1 MGKTKAEE
9 PDKNKN
15 NKRAYM
21 SQGEFPRYTLAKA
34 LSIAESLWENYA
46 GKGVAPHDVAMALNY
61 TPASGSWRNLCGASI
76 AYGLTYGGYNA
87 PEITLTDLGRR
98 IVAPTKEG
106 DDISAKV
113 DSILQPRIM
122 REFLEKYDKAKFP
135 KEGIAENVLIGL
147 GVPKERAIASVD
159 ILRENGIY
167 TGILKETKTGLFL
180 ALGTPSS
187 VALSQA
193 KEQEEEKTE
202 KEKDKL
208 TTQEEE
214 FARKVAGEPTKPK
227 EIDIPTSNKVFI
239 SHGKNKKI
247 VSQLKELLTFGKFEP
262 VVSVDRDTTSI
273 PVPDKVFEDM
283 RQCSAAVIHVSSE
296 GELIDS
302 EGNKHIKINENVLIE
317 IGAAISLYRKNFV
330 LLVEKGVK
338 LPSNLQGL
346 YRCEYAGD
354 NLDYDATMKLL
365 KTFNQFK

>member
-1 MGKTKAEE
+1 M
-9 PDKNKN
+9 
-15 NKRAYM
+15 
-21 SQGEFPRYTLAKA
+21 
-34 LSIAESLWENYA
+34 
-46 GKGVAPHDVAMALNY
+46 
-61 TPASGSWRNLCGASI
+61 
-76 AYGLTYGGYNA
+76 
-87 PEITLTDLGRR
+87 
-98 IVAPTKEG
+98 
-106 DDISAKV
+106 
-113 DSILQPRIM
+113 
-122 REFLEKYDKAKFP
+122 
-135 KEGIAENVLIGL
+135 
-147 GVPKERAIASVD
+147 
-159 ILRENGIY
+159 RENGLN

-180 ALGTPSS
+180 ALGTPSV

-208 TTQEEE
+208 TAQEEE
-214 FARKVAGEPTKPK
+214 FARKVAGELKKPN

-296 GELIDS
+296 GELLDS

-317 IGAAISLYRKNFV
+317 IGAAIALYRKNFV